1 MHENSIDDVAGFSLA
16 ALSLIKLKTMNV
28 KFNKF
33 VLRYS
38 HFFVYALIFLLIFFN
53 GRKLS
58 VAMSLIY
65 ATVDTLFFAVL
76 YQFLCKLLI
85 QPPQW
90 LQNKALR
97 FVVVMLIMVFACQLL
112 FSIEYL
118 VHIYT
123 PIERPQ
129 PNSDFLPYITLAN
142 FLKVLILNLSA
153 LCIAIYKYSL
163 FTLRQTEELKQ
174 EQKLMKLQL
183 LQSQI
188 NPHFLFNSL
197 NNIYALVYT
206 KNDIA
211 PDALLK
217 LSDMLRYVT
226 DFGQQEKVSLDKELA
241 YIQNYID
248 FQILRFGPNEHITY
262 QNQFDSQAYS
272 IAPMLL
278 QPFVENCFTHSDLTT
293 NPEGFVHIRLEVK
306 DAKLV
311 FQTENSIALSHSHQE
326 HQKGSSVGIDN
337 VEQRLHLYYPD
348 EHSLTMEEENGVY
361 KVKLIIDLR

>member
-1 MHENSIDDVAGFSLA
+1 
-16 ALSLIKLKTMNV
+16 MNV
-28 KFNKF
+28 KFNRF

-38 HFFVYALIFLLIFFN
+38 HFFVYVLIFLLIFFN

-58 VAMSLIY
+58 TAMSLIY

-76 YQFLCKLLI
+76 YQLLCKLLI

-90 LQNKALR
+90 LQSKALR

-248 FQILRFGPNEHITY
+248 FQILRFGQNEHITY
-262 QNQFDSQAYS
+262 QSQFDSQSYS

-306 DAKLV
+306 NAQLV
-311 FQTENSIALSHSHQE
+311 FQTENSIVLSHSHQE
-326 HQKGSSVGIDN
+326 HKKGSSVGIDN
-337 VEQRLHLYYPD
+337 VEQRLRLYYPD
-348 EHSLTMEEENGVY
+348 EHSLTMGEDDGVY
-361 KVKLIIDLR
+361 KVKLTIDLR